1 MTDTV
6 PVQAPDERGDFV
18 FLSVWGYVLPVL
30 AFWIALWAST
40 YIPSRGHTDAPGVFP
55 YQFHVAAAVLVP
67 LLNGWVFLPK
77 FRSRASVALAG
88 FAIPVAV
95 FLVLTWV

>member
-6 PVQAPDERGDFV
+6 PVQAPDERGV
-18 FLSVWGYVLPVL
+18 FISLSLWGYVLPVL

-40 YIPSRGHTDAPGVFP
+40 HIPSRGHTDVSVVFP

-77 FRSRASVALAG
+77 FRSRVSVALAG
-88 FAIPVAV
+88 FAIPVGV
-95 FLVLTWV
+95 FLVLTFL